1 MQLFENIVGNDKIKE
16 SLQNAVKSNNVSHSY
31 LFVGKAGVGKKLFA
45 KDLAKK
51 VMCLGSNN
59 LVQDNGTQNNGT
71 HDNVAQGNSI
81 ANNSVKNEKASL
93 EFDNCDSCIK
103 FDANSN
109 PDFSIIMPDGKSIK
123 IEQIRNLQA
132 RIVEKPI
139 SSSKKVYIIDDADTM
154 TEESQN
160 CLLKTLEE
168 PPEYAMIIL
177 IASNENRMLQTIKSR
192 CVIIRFEDLTDEEI
206 SQILHT
212 NDQDII
218 RLCEGS
224 VAKADAISEKKETF
238 AGLKIIA
245 DYLGKNSLIDVLN
258 NSDLLY
264 SSKDDIMTLLDFL
277 NIIFFE
283 KAKENIKYSK
293 AIDIIEKT
301 KKKIMANNN
310 YDMCI
315 DYMLMHI
322 WEELHK

>member
-1 MQLFENIVGNDKIKE
+1 MQLFENIVGNNKIKE
-16 SLQNAVKSNNVSHSY
+16 SLKNAVKSNNVSHSY
-31 LFVGKAGVGKKLFA
+31 LFIGKAGVGKKLFA

-51 VMCLGSNN
+51 VMCLGSNYDA
-59 LVQDNGTQNNGT
+59 QDNVLRSTR
-71 HDNVAQGNSI
+71 DNTENVESENL
-81 ANNSVKNEKASL
+81 SL

-109 PDFSIIMPDGKSIK
+109 PDFSIIVPDGKSIK
-123 IEQIRNLQA
+123 IEQIRDLQA
-132 RIVEKPI
+132 RILEKPI
-139 SSSKKVYIIDDADTM
+139 SSNKKVYIIDDADTM

-192 CVIIRFEDLTDEEI
+192 CVIIRFEDLTNEEI

-224 VAKADAISEKKETF
+224 VAKADTISEKREMF
-238 AGLKIIA
+238 AQLKNIA
-245 DYLGKNSLIDVLN
+245 DYLSKNSLIDVLN

-315 DYMLMHI
+315 DYMLIRI
-322 WEELHK
+322 WEGLHK

>member
-1 MQLFENIVGNDKIKE
+1 MQLFENIVGNNKIKE
-16 SLQNAVKSNNVSHSY
+16 SLKNAVKSNNVSHSY
-31 LFVGKAGVGKKLFA
+31 LFVGKAGVGKKKFA

-51 VMCLGSNN
+51 VMCLGSN
-59 LVQDNGTQNNGT
+59 GGAQNNGVKNNEVQNN
-71 HDNVAQGNSI
+71 NVAND
-81 ANNSVKNEKASL
+81 NL
-93 EFDNCDSCIK
+93 ELDFDNCDSCIK

-109 PDFSIIMPDGKSIK
+109 PDFSIIVPDGKSIK

-192 CVIIRFEDLTDEEI
+192 CVIIRFEDLTNEEI

-224 VAKADAISEKKETF
+224 VAKADTISEKREMF
-238 AGLKIIA
+238 AQLKIIA
-245 DYLGKNSLIDVLN
+245 DYLSKNSLIDVLN

-264 SSKDDIMTLLDFL
+264 SSKDDIMTLIDFL

-293 AIDIIEKT
+293 AISIIEKT
-301 KKKIMANNN
+301 KKKILANNN

>member
-1 MQLFENIVGNDKIKE
+1 MQLFKNIVGNNKIKE
-16 SLQNAVKSNNVSHSY
+16 SLENAINSGNVSHSY
-31 LFVGKAGVGKKLFA
+31 LFVGKAGIGKKLFA

-51 VMCLGSNN
+51 VMCLG
-59 LVQDNGTQNNGT
+59 DETC
-71 HDNVAQGNSI
+71 
-81 ANNSVKNEKASL
+81 E
-93 EFDNCDSCIK
+93 SCIK

-109 PDFSIIMPDGKSIK
+109 PDFSIIVPDGKSIK
-123 IEQIRNLQA
+123 IDQIRDMQA

-139 SSSKKVYIIDDADTM
+139 ISSKKVYIIDDADLM
-154 TEESQN
+154 SEESQN

-177 IASNENRMLQTIKSR
+177 IASNETKMLQTIKSR
-192 CVIIRFEDLTDEEI
+192 CVIIRFEDLTNEEI
-206 SQILHT
+206 SQILNT

-218 RLCEGS
+218 KLCEGS
-224 VAKADAISEKKETF
+224 VAKAETISQKKEIF
-238 AGLKIIA
+238 DNLKIIA
-245 DYLGKNSLIDVLN
+245 NLLGKNSLIDVLN

-283 KAKENIKYSK
+283 KAKENLRYSK
-293 AIDIIEKT
+293 VITIIEET
-301 KKKIMANNN
+301 KKKILSNNN

-322 WEELHK
+322 WEDINDKSSRS

>member
-1 MQLFENIVGNDKIKE
+1 MQLFENIVGNNKIKE
-16 SLQNAVKSNNVSHSY
+16 SLKNAVKSNNVSHSY
-31 LFVGKAGVGKKLFA
+31 LFIGKAGVGKKLFA

-51 VMCLGSNN
+51 VMCLGSNYDA
-59 LVQDNGTQNNGT
+59 QDNVLRSTR
-71 HDNVAQGNSI
+71 DNTENVESENL
-81 ANNSVKNEKASL
+81 SL

-109 PDFSIIMPDGKSIK
+109 PDFSIIVPDGKSIK
-123 IEQIRNLQA
+123 IEQIRDLQA
-132 RIVEKPI
+132 RILEKPI
-139 SSSKKVYIIDDADTM
+139 SSNKKVYIIDDADTM

-192 CVIIRFEDLTDEEI
+192 CVIIRFEDLTNEEI

-224 VAKADAISEKKETF
+224 VAKADTISEKREMF
-238 AGLKIIA
+238 AQLKNIA
-245 DYLGKNSLIDVLN
+245 DYLSKNSLIDVLN

>member
-1 MQLFENIVGNDKIKE
+1 MQLFENIVGNNKIKE
-16 SLQNAVKSNNVSHSY
+16 SLKNAVKSNNVSHSY
-31 LFVGKAGVGKKLFA
+31 LFVGKAGVGKKKFA

-51 VMCLGSNN
+51 VMCLGSN
-59 LVQDNGTQNNGT
+59 GGAQNN
-71 HDNVAQGNSI
+71 DVKNNEVQNNNVAND
-81 ANNSVKNEKASL
+81 NL
-93 EFDNCDSCIK
+93 ELDFDNCDSCIK

-109 PDFSIIMPDGKSIK
+109 PDFSIIVPDGKSIK

-192 CVIIRFEDLTDEEI
+192 CVIIRFEDLTNEEI

-224 VAKADAISEKKETF
+224 VAKADTISEKREMF
-238 AGLKIIA
+238 AQLKIIA
-245 DYLGKNSLIDVLN
+245 DYLSKNSLIDVLN

-293 AIDIIEKT
+293 AISIIEKT
-301 KKKIMANNN
+301 KKKILANNN

>member
-1 MQLFENIVGNDKIKE
+1 MQLFENIVGNNKIKE
-16 SLQNAVKSNNVSHSY
+16 SLKNAVKSNNVSHSY
-31 LFVGKAGVGKKLFA
+31 LFVGKAGVGKKIFA

-51 VMCLGSNN
+51 VMCLGSN
-59 LVQDNGTQNNGT
+59 GG
-71 HDNVAQGNSI
+71 AQ
-81 ANNSVKNEKASL
+81 NNSVKNNEVQNNNVANDNL
-93 EFDNCDSCIK
+93 ELDFDNCDSCIK

-109 PDFSIIMPDGKSIK
+109 PDFSIIVPDGKSIK

-192 CVIIRFEDLTDEEI
+192 CVIIRFEDLTNEEI

-224 VAKADAISEKKETF
+224 VAKADTISEKREMF
-238 AGLKIIA
+238 AQLKIIA
-245 DYLGKNSLIDVLN
+245 DYLSKNSLIDVLN

-322 WEELHK
+322 CEELHK

>member
-1 MQLFENIVGNDKIKE
+1 MQLFENIVGNNKIKE
-16 SLQNAVKSNNVSHSY
+16 SLKNAVKSNNVSHSY
-31 LFVGKAGVGKKLFA
+31 LFIGKAGVGKKLFA

-51 VMCLGSNN
+51 VMCLGSNYDA
-59 LVQDNGTQNNGT
+59 QDNVLRSAR
-71 HDNVAQGNSI
+71 DN
-81 ANNSVKNEKASL
+81 KEKVESENLSL

-109 PDFSIIMPDGKSIK
+109 PDFSIIVPDGKSIK
-123 IEQIRNLQA
+123 IEQIRDLQA
-132 RIVEKPI
+132 RILEKPI
-139 SSSKKVYIIDDADTM
+139 SSNKKVYIIDDADTM

-192 CVIIRFEDLTDEEI
+192 CVIIRFEDLTNEEI

-212 NDQDII
+212 NDQDVI

-224 VAKADAISEKKETF
+224 VAKADTISEKREMF
-238 AGLKIIA
+238 AQLKNIA
-245 DYLGKNSLIDVLN
+245 DYLSKNSLIDVLN

>member
-1 MQLFENIVGNDKIKE
+1 MQLFENIVGNNKIKE
-16 SLQNAVKSNNVSHSY
+16 SLKNAVKSNNVSHSY
-31 LFVGKAGVGKKLFA
+31 LFVGKAGVGKKIFA

-51 VMCLGSNN
+51 VMCLGSN
-59 LVQDNGTQNNGT
+59 GGAQNNGVKNN
-71 HDNVAQGNSI
+71 DVQNNNVAND
-81 ANNSVKNEKASL
+81 NL
-93 EFDNCDSCIK
+93 ELDFDNCDSCIK

-109 PDFSIIMPDGKSIK
+109 PDFSIIVPDGKSIK

-132 RIVEKPI
+132 KIVEKPI

-192 CVIIRFEDLTDEEI
+192 CVIIRFEDLTNEEI

-224 VAKADAISEKKETF
+224 VAKADTISEKREMF
-238 AGLKIIA
+238 AQLKIIA
-245 DYLGKNSLIDVLN
+245 DYLSKNSLIDVLN

-293 AIDIIEKT
+293 AISIIEKT
-301 KKKIMANNN
+301 KKKILANNN

>member
-1 MQLFENIVGNDKIKE
+1 MQLFENIVGNNKIKE
-16 SLQNAVKSNNVSHSY
+16 SLKNAVKSNNVSHSY
-31 LFVGKAGVGKKLFA
+31 LFIGKAGVGKKLFA

-51 VMCLGSNN
+51 VMCLGSNYDA
-59 LVQDNGTQNNGT
+59 QDNVLRSTR
-71 HDNVAQGNSI
+71 DN
-81 ANNSVKNEKASL
+81 KEKVESENLSL

-109 PDFSIIMPDGKSIK
+109 PDFSIIVPDGKSIK
-123 IEQIRNLQA
+123 IEQIRDLQA
-132 RIVEKPI
+132 RILEKPI
-139 SSSKKVYIIDDADTM
+139 SSNKKVYIIDDADTM

-192 CVIIRFEDLTDEEI
+192 CVIIRFEDLTNEEI

-224 VAKADAISEKKETF
+224 VAKADTISEKREMF
-238 AGLKIIA
+238 AQLKIIA
-245 DYLGKNSLIDVLN
+245 DYLSKNSLIDVLN

-310 YDMCI
+310 YDMCM

>member
-1 MQLFENIVGNDKIKE
+1 MQLFENIVGNNKIKE
-16 SLQNAVKSNNVSHSY
+16 SLKNAVKSNNVSHSY

-51 VMCLGSNN
+51 VMCLGSNYDA
-59 LVQDNGTQNNGT
+59 QDNVLRSTR
-71 HDNVAQGNSI
+71 DN
-81 ANNSVKNEKASL
+81 KEKVESENLSL

-109 PDFSIIMPDGKSIK
+109 PDFSIIVPDGKSIK
-123 IEQIRNLQA
+123 IEQIRDLQA
-132 RIVEKPI
+132 RILEKPI
-139 SSSKKVYIIDDADTM
+139 SSNKKVYIIDDADTM

-192 CVIIRFEDLTDEEI
+192 CVIIRFEDLTNEEI

-224 VAKADAISEKKETF
+224 VAKAETISEKREMF
-238 AGLKIIA
+238 AQLKIIA
-245 DYLGKNSLIDVLN
+245 DYLSKNSLIDVLN

-283 KAKENIKYSK
+283 KAKENIKYSN
-293 AIDIIEKT
+293 AINIIEKT

-315 DYMLMHI
+315 DYMLIHI
-322 WEELHK
+322 WEGLHK

>member
-1 MQLFENIVGNDKIKE
+1 MQLFENIVGNNKIKE
-16 SLQNAVKSNNVSHSY
+16 SLKNAVKSNNVSHSY
-31 LFVGKAGVGKKLFA
+31 LFVGKAGVGKKKFA

-51 VMCLGSNN
+51 VMCLGSN
-59 LVQDNGTQNNGT
+59 GGAQNNGVKNNEVQNN
-71 HDNVAQGNSI
+71 NVAND
-81 ANNSVKNEKASL
+81 NL
-93 EFDNCDSCIK
+93 ELDFDNCDSCIK

-109 PDFSIIMPDGKSIK
+109 PDFSIIVPDGKSIK

-192 CVIIRFEDLTDEEI
+192 CVIIRFEDLTNEEI

-224 VAKADAISEKKETF
+224 VAKADTISEKREMF
-238 AGLKIIA
+238 AQLKIIA
-245 DYLGKNSLIDVLN
+245 DYLSKNSLIDVSN

-264 SSKDDIMTLLDFL
+264 SLKDDIMTLLDFL

-293 AIDIIEKT
+293 AISIIEKT
-301 KKKIMANNN
+301 KKKILANNN

>member
-1 MQLFENIVGNDKIKE
+1 MQLFENIVGNNKIKE
-16 SLQNAVKSNNVSHSY
+16 SLKNAVKSNNVSHSY
-31 LFVGKAGVGKKLFA
+31 LFVGKAGVGKKIFA

-51 VMCLGSNN
+51 VMCLGSN
-59 LVQDNGTQNNGT
+59 GGAQNNGVKNNELQNN
-71 HDNVAQGNSI
+71 NVAND
-81 ANNSVKNEKASL
+81 NL
-93 EFDNCDSCIK
+93 ELDFDNCDSCIK

-109 PDFSIIMPDGKSIK
+109 PDFSIIVPDGKSIK

-192 CVIIRFEDLTDEEI
+192 CVIIRFEDLTNEEI
-206 SQILHT
+206 LQILHT

-218 RLCEGS
+218 MLCEGS
-224 VAKADAISEKKETF
+224 VAKADDISEKREMF
-238 AGLKIIA
+238 AQLKIIA
-245 DYLGKNSLIDVLN
+245 DYLSKNSLIDVLN

-264 SSKDDIMTLLDFL
+264 SSKDDIMTLIDFL

-293 AIDIIEKT
+293 AISIIEKT
-301 KKKIMANNN
+301 KKKILANNN

>member
-1 MQLFENIVGNDKIKE
+1 MQLFENIVGNNKIKE
-16 SLQNAVKSNNVSHSY
+16 SLKNAVKSNNVSHSY
-31 LFVGKAGVGKKLFA
+31 LFVGKAGVGKKIFA

-51 VMCLGSNN
+51 VMCLGSN
-59 LVQDNGTQNNGT
+59 GGAQNNGVKNNEVQNN
-71 HDNVAQGNSI
+71 NVAND
-81 ANNSVKNEKASL
+81 NL
-93 EFDNCDSCIK
+93 ELDFDNCDSCIK

-109 PDFSIIMPDGKSIK
+109 PDFSIIVPDGKSIK

-192 CVIIRFEDLTDEEI
+192 CVIIRFEDLTNEEI

-224 VAKADAISEKKETF
+224 VAKADTISEKREMF
-238 AGLKIIA
+238 AQLKIIA
-245 DYLGKNSLIDVLN
+245 DYLSKNSLIDVLN

-293 AIDIIEKT
+293 AISIIEKT
-301 KKKIMANNN
+301 KKKILANNN

>member
-1 MQLFENIVGNDKIKE
+1 MQLFENIVGNNKIKE
-16 SLQNAVKSNNVSHSY
+16 SLKNAVKSNNVSHSY
-31 LFVGKAGVGKKLFA
+31 LFVGKAGVGKKIFA

-51 VMCLGSNN
+51 VMCLGSN
-59 LVQDNGTQNNGT
+59 GGAQNNGVKNNEVQNN
-71 HDNVAQGNSI
+71 NVAND
-81 ANNSVKNEKASL
+81 NL
-93 EFDNCDSCIK
+93 ELDFDNCDSCIK

-109 PDFSIIMPDGKSIK
+109 PDFSIIVPDGKSIK

-192 CVIIRFEDLTDEEI
+192 CVIIRFEDLTNEEI

-224 VAKADAISEKKETF
+224 VAKADTISEKREMF
-238 AGLKIIA
+238 AQLKIIA
-245 DYLGKNSLIDVLN
+245 DYLRKNSLIDVLN

-293 AIDIIEKT
+293 AISIIEKT
-301 KKKIMANNN
+301 KKKILANNN

>member
-1 MQLFENIVGNDKIKE
+1 MQLFENIVGNNKIKE
-16 SLQNAVKSNNVSHSY
+16 SLKNAVKSNNVSHSY
-31 LFVGKAGVGKKLFA
+31 LFVGKAGVGKKKFA

-51 VMCLGSNN
+51 VMCLGSN
-59 LVQDNGTQNNGT
+59 GGAQNNGVKNNEVQNN
-71 HDNVAQGNSI
+71 NVAND
-81 ANNSVKNEKASL
+81 NL
-93 EFDNCDSCIK
+93 ELDFDNCDSCIK

-109 PDFSIIMPDGKSIK
+109 PDFSIIVPDGKSIK

-192 CVIIRFEDLTDEEI
+192 CVIIRFEDLTNEEI

-224 VAKADAISEKKETF
+224 VAKADTISEKREMF
-238 AGLKIIA
+238 AQLKIIA

-293 AIDIIEKT
+293 AISIIEKT
-301 KKKIMANNN
+301 KKKILANNN

>member
-1 MQLFENIVGNDKIKE
+1 MQLFENIVGNNKIKE
-16 SLQNAVKSNNVSHSY
+16 SLKNAVKSNNVSHSY
-31 LFVGKAGVGKKLFA
+31 LFIGKAGVGKKLFA

-51 VMCLGSNN
+51 VMCLGSNYDA
-59 LVQDNGTQNNGT
+59 QDNVLRSAR
-71 HDNVAQGNSI
+71 DN
-81 ANNSVKNEKASL
+81 KEKVESENLSL

-109 PDFSIIMPDGKSIK
+109 PDFSIIVPDGKSIK

-192 CVIIRFEDLTDEEI
+192 CVIIRFEDLTNEEI

-224 VAKADAISEKKETF
+224 VAKADDISEKREMF
-238 AGLKIIA
+238 AQLKIIA
-245 DYLGKNSLIDVLN
+245 DYLSKNSLIDVLN

-322 WEELHK
+322 CEELHK

>member
-1 MQLFENIVGNDKIKE
+1 MQLFENIVGNNKIKE
-16 SLQNAVKSNNVSHSY
+16 SLKNAVKSNNVSHSY
-31 LFVGKAGVGKKLFA
+31 LFVGKAGVGKKNFA

-51 VMCLGSNN
+51 VMCLGSN
-59 LVQDNGTQNNGT
+59 GGAQNNGVKNNEVRNN
-71 HDNVAQGNSI
+71 NVAND
-81 ANNSVKNEKASL
+81 NL
-93 EFDNCDSCIK
+93 ELDFDNCDSCIK

-109 PDFSIIMPDGKSIK
+109 PDFSIIVPDGKSIK

-192 CVIIRFEDLTDEEI
+192 CVIIRFEDLTNEEI

-224 VAKADAISEKKETF
+224 VAKADTISEKREMF
-238 AGLKIIA
+238 AQLKNIA
-245 DYLGKNSLIDVLN
+245 DYLSKNSLIDVLN

-293 AIDIIEKT
+293 AISIIEKT
-301 KKKIMANNN
+301 KKKILANNN

>member
-1 MQLFENIVGNDKIKE
+1 MQLFENIVGNNKIKE
-16 SLQNAVKSNNVSHSY
+16 SLKNAVKSNNVSHSY
-31 LFVGKAGVGKKLFA
+31 LFIGKAGVGKKLFA

-51 VMCLGSNN
+51 VMCLGSNYDA
-59 LVQDNGTQNNGT
+59 QDNVLRSTR
-71 HDNVAQGNSI
+71 DNTENVESENL
-81 ANNSVKNEKASL
+81 SL

-109 PDFSIIMPDGKSIK
+109 PDFSIIVPDGKSIK
-123 IEQIRNLQA
+123 IEQIRDLQA
-132 RIVEKPI
+132 RILEKPI
-139 SSSKKVYIIDDADTM
+139 SSNKKVYIIDDADTM

-192 CVIIRFEDLTDEEI
+192 CVIIRFEDLTNEEI

-224 VAKADAISEKKETF
+224 VAKADTISEKREMF
-238 AGLKIIA
+238 AQLKNIA
-245 DYLGKNSLIDVLN
+245 DYLSKNSLIDVLN

-283 KAKENIKYSK
+283 KAKENIKYSN
-293 AIDIIEKT
+293 AINIIEKT

-322 WEELHK
+322 WEGLHK

>member
-93 EFDNCDSCIK
+93 KFDNCDSCIK

-192 CVIIRFEDLTDEEI
+192 CVIIRFEDFTDEEI

-212 NDQDII
+212 NDQNII
-218 RLCEGS
+218 KLCEGS

-245 DYLGKNSLIDVLN
+245 DYLCKNSLIDVLN

>member
-1 MQLFENIVGNDKIKE
+1 MQLFENIVGNNKIKE
-16 SLQNAVKSNNVSHSY
+16 SLKNAVKSNNVSHSY
-31 LFVGKAGVGKKLFA
+31 LFIGKAGVGKKLFVFF
-45 KDLAKK
+45 LAKK
-51 VMCLGSNN
+51 VMCLGSNYDA
-59 LVQDNGTQNNGT
+59 QDNVLRSTR
-71 HDNVAQGNSI
+71 DN
-81 ANNSVKNEKASL
+81 KEKVESENLSL

-109 PDFSIIMPDGKSIK
+109 PDFSIIVPDGKSIK
-123 IEQIRNLQA
+123 IEQIRDLQA
-132 RIVEKPI
+132 RILEKPI
-139 SSSKKVYIIDDADTM
+139 SSNKKVYIIDDADTM

-192 CVIIRFEDLTDEEI
+192 CVIIRFEDLTNEEI

-224 VAKADAISEKKETF
+224 VAKADTISEKREMF
-238 AGLKIIA
+238 AQLKNIA
-245 DYLGKNSLIDVLN
+245 DYLSKNSLIDVLN

-283 KAKENIKYSK
+283 KAKENIKYSN
-293 AIDIIEKT
+293 AINIIEKT

-310 YDMCI
+310 YDMCM

-322 WEELHK
+322 WEGLHR

>member
-245 DYLGKNSLIDVLN
+245 DYLCKNSLIDVLN

-301 KKKIMANNN
+301 KKKIMENNN

>member
-1 MQLFENIVGNDKIKE
+1 MQLFENIVGNNKIKE
-16 SLQNAVKSNNVSHSY
+16 SLKNAVKSNNVSHSY
-31 LFVGKAGVGKKLFA
+31 LFIGKAGVGKKLFA

-51 VMCLGSNN
+51 VMCLGSNYDA
-59 LVQDNGTQNNGT
+59 QDNVLRSTR
-71 HDNVAQGNSI
+71 DN
-81 ANNSVKNEKASL
+81 KEKVESENLSL

-109 PDFSIIMPDGKSIK
+109 PDFSIIVPDGKSIK
-123 IEQIRNLQA
+123 IEQIRDLQA
-132 RIVEKPI
+132 RILEKPI
-139 SSSKKVYIIDDADTM
+139 SSNKKVYIIDDADTM

-192 CVIIRFEDLTDEEI
+192 CVIIRFEDLTNEEI

-224 VAKADAISEKKETF
+224 VAKADTISEKREMF
-238 AGLKIIA
+238 AQLKNIA
-245 DYLGKNSLIDVLN
+245 DYLSKNSLIDVLN

-283 KAKENIKYSK
+283 KAKENIKYSN
-293 AIDIIEKT
+293 AINIIEKT

-310 YDMCI
+310 YDMCM

>member
-1 MQLFENIVGNDKIKE
+1 MQLFENIVGNNKIKE
-16 SLQNAVKSNNVSHSY
+16 SLKNAVKSNNVSHSY
-31 LFVGKAGVGKKLFA
+31 LFVGKAGVGKKKFA

-51 VMCLGSNN
+51 VMCLGSNGG
-59 LVQDNGTQNNGT
+59 VQNNGVKNNELQNN
-71 HDNVAQGNSI
+71 NVAND
-81 ANNSVKNEKASL
+81 NL
-93 EFDNCDSCIK
+93 ELDFDNCDSCIK

-109 PDFSIIMPDGKSIK
+109 PDFSIIVPDGKSIK

-192 CVIIRFEDLTDEEI
+192 CVIIRFEDLTNEEI

-224 VAKADAISEKKETF
+224 VAKADTISEKREMF
-238 AGLKIIA
+238 AQLKNIA
-245 DYLGKNSLIDVLN
+245 DYLSKNSLIDVLN

-301 KKKIMANNN
+301 KKKIMTNNN
-310 YDMCI
+310 YDMCM

>member
-1 MQLFENIVGNDKIKE
+1 MQLFENIVGNNKIKE
-16 SLQNAVKSNNVSHSY
+16 SLKNAVKSNNVSHSY
-31 LFVGKAGVGKKLFA
+31 LFVGKAGVGKKNFA

-51 VMCLGSNN
+51 VMCLGSN
-59 LVQDNGTQNNGT
+59 GGAQNNGVKNNEVQNN
-71 HDNVAQGNSI
+71 NVAND
-81 ANNSVKNEKASL
+81 NL
-93 EFDNCDSCIK
+93 ELDFDNCDSCIK

-109 PDFSIIMPDGKSIK
+109 PDFSIIVPDGKSIK

-132 RIVEKPI
+132 KIVEKPI

-192 CVIIRFEDLTDEEI
+192 CVIIRFEDLTNEEI

-224 VAKADAISEKKETF
+224 VAKADTISEKREMF
-238 AGLKIIA
+238 AQLKIIA
-245 DYLGKNSLIDVLN
+245 DYLSKNSLIDVLN

-293 AIDIIEKT
+293 AISIIEKT
-301 KKKIMANNN
+301 KKKILANNN

>member
-1 MQLFENIVGNDKIKE
+1 MQLFENIVGNNKIKE
-16 SLQNAVKSNNVSHSY
+16 SLKNAVKSNNVSHSY
-31 LFVGKAGVGKKLFA
+31 LFVGKAGVGKKNFA

-51 VMCLGSNN
+51 VMCLGSN
-59 LVQDNGTQNNGT
+59 GGAQNNGVKNNEVQNN
-71 HDNVAQGNSI
+71 NVAND
-81 ANNSVKNEKASL
+81 NL
-93 EFDNCDSCIK
+93 ELDFDNCDSCIK

-109 PDFSIIMPDGKSIK
+109 PDFSIIVPDGKSIK

-192 CVIIRFEDLTDEEI
+192 CVIIRFEDLTNEEI

-224 VAKADAISEKKETF
+224 VAKADTISEKREMF
-238 AGLKIIA
+238 AQLKIIA
-245 DYLGKNSLIDVLN
+245 DYLSKNSLIDVLN

-293 AIDIIEKT
+293 AISIIEKT
-301 KKKIMANNN
+301 KKKILANNN